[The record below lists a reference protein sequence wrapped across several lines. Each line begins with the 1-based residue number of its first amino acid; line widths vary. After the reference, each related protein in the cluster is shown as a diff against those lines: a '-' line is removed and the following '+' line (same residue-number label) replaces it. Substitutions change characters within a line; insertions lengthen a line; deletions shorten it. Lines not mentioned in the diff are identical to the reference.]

1 MMSNAMK
8 SRLLYGTLFALIVG
22 AAAYFWQST
31 ENGDLPEGVAGGN
44 GRVEAVEIDIASM
57 IPGRVEDI
65 MVTEGEFVTVGQ
77 ALARMDTS
85 NLQARLQEAQAY
97 LQKATTGIDI
107 AQNFVVQRQAE
118 LRAAQAVVLQ
128 RRAEL
133 NSAQNQLE
141 RTRELVADR
150 VATEQRLDQDTA
162 RYQSALAAVSAGEAQ
177 TAAVQ
182 AAIRASQAQV
192 VGANAD
198 VQAAQAS
205 IGRIKAD
212 IDEGLLKAPRNGRVQ
227 YLVVRPGEIVPGG
240 GVILNMVDLTD
251 VYMTFFLPT
260 KQAGLIALDDEAR
273 IVLDVAPQFV
283 IPARISFVS
292 DVAQFTP
299 KTIETQDEREKLM
312 FSIRARVDRD
322 LLERYLRLVK
332 TGLPGMAYV
341 RTDATAD
348 WPETFQVQ
356 LPQ

>member
-1 MMSNAMK
+1 MMTNASK
-8 SRLLYGTLFALIVG
+8 NRLLYGALAVLVVG
-22 AAAYFWQST
+22 AALYFWQST
-31 ENGDLPEGVAGGN
+31 DNGDLPEGVAGGN
-44 GRVEAVEIDIASM
+44 GRVEAVEIDLASM

-65 MVTEGEFVTVGQ
+65 MVAEGEFVSAGQ
-77 ALARMDTS
+77 PLAQMDTS
-85 NLQARLQEAQAY
+85 GLQARLQEAEAY

-107 AQNFVVQRQAE
+107 AENLVTQRRAE
-118 LRAAQAVVLQ
+118 LRAAQAVVEQ

-133 NSAQNQLE
+133 NSAQKQLE
-141 RTRELVADR
+141 RTRELVADK
-150 VATEQRLDQDTA
+150 VATTQRLDEDTA
-162 RYQSALAAVSAGEAQ
+162 RYQGALAAVSAAEAQ
-177 TAAVQ
+177 VAAVQ
-182 AAIRASQAQV
+182 AAIRATQAQV

-198 VQAAQAS
+198 VLAAQAT
-205 IGRIKAD
+205 IGRIKTD
-212 IDEGLLKAPRNGRVQ
+212 IDEGVLKAPRDGRVQ

-240 GVILNMVDLTD
+240 GVVLNMVDLTD

-260 KQAGLIALDDEAR
+260 AQAGVIALDDEAR

-299 KTIETQDEREKLM
+299 KSIETLSEREKLM
-312 FSIRARVDRD
+312 FSVRARVDRE

-341 RTDATAD
+341 RVDGATD
-348 WPETFQVQ
+348 WPEMFQVR